1 MTGEKLKNRI
11 SELTGKKQAEVAEM
25 LGVSPQALNS
35 LFKASDVRSGLIE
48 EVCSVFKIPLSCL
61 YGEAGFSSAAGDGS
75 TSVAGVGNNVNATDA
90 LVRAID
96 EISAQR
102 RVTEDVV
109 SQNGRL
115 LSIIEKMQG

>member
-1 MTGEKLKNRI
+1 MTGKELKNRI
-11 SELTGKKQAEVAEM
+11 SELTGKTQAEVAEM

-35 LFKASDVRSGLIE
+35 FFNAKDVRSGLIE
-48 EVCSVFKIPLSCL
+48 DVSRVFKIPLSVI
-61 YGEAGFSSAAGDGS
+61 YGEAGFSSVAGDGS
-75 TSVAGVGNNVNATDA
+75 TSVAGVGNNVNASDA

-102 RVTEDVV
+102 RLTEDVV

-115 LSIIEKMQG
+115 LSVIEKMQG